1 MAKSELNQIINPPEE
16 VTKKSEESEIIINK
30 YKQEFENCKVNL
42 ETDIE
47 HLNTRLG
54 LIQSYI
60 TGIDTQLSNLKN
72 LIKNCQNPNEKGKLY
87 NLLNQALELN
97 VRYQE
102 LYLKALDIKRN
113 YRKEQ
118 DEFTYK
124 KIRFVEIEI
133 KKAEGEQDER
143 GLTPTKLL
151 QVMRDLQTEIHKET
165 KRNDET
171 PKEQQRTNPV
181 TEALTLL
188 DDDPDY
194 RIG

>member
-1 MAKSELNQIINPPEE
+1 MSRANIDKILNQEE
-16 VTKKSEESEIIINK
+16 NKEESQIEPKK
-30 YKQEFENCKVNL
+30 YNTEFDKRVENL
-42 ETDIE
+42 EIDVE
-47 HLNTRLG
+47 HIDNRLG

-97 VRYQE
+97 VKYQD

-118 DEFTYK
+118 DEFSYK
-124 KIRFVEIEI
+124 KIRFIEIEI
-133 KKAEGEQDER
+133 KKAEGDEDER
-143 GLTPTKLL
+143 GLTPTKLMQIMKEL
-151 QVMRDLQTEIHKET
+151 QSDIQQERKEVKEIDNKPQTNSVMDAISIL
-165 KRNDET
+165 N
-171 PKEQQRTNPV
+171 
-181 TEALTLL
+181 
-188 DDDPDY
+188 DDPDY

>member
-1 MAKSELNQIINPPEE
+1 MAKSDINQIINPPEE
-16 VTKKSEESEIIINK
+16 TSKKSDESEIVINK
-30 YKQEFENCKVNL
+30 YKEEFENCKVNL

-47 HLNTRLG
+47 HVNTRLG

-97 VRYQE
+97 VKYQE

-165 KRNDET
+165 KRNDT
-171 PKEQQRTNPV
+171 APKEQQRSNPV

>member
-1 MAKSELNQIINPPEE
+1 MSRANIDKILNQEE
-16 VTKKSEESEIIINK
+16 NKEEPQIEPKKYNT
-30 YKQEFENCKVNL
+30 EFDKRVENL
-42 ETDIE
+42 EIDVE
-47 HLNTRLG
+47 HIDNRLG

-97 VRYQE
+97 VKYQD

-118 DEFTYK
+118 DEFSYK
-124 KIRFVEIEI
+124 KIRFIEIEI
-133 KKAEGEQDER
+133 KKAEGDEDER
-143 GLTPTKLL
+143 GLTPTKLMQIMKEL
-151 QVMRDLQTEIHKET
+151 QSDIQQERKEVKEIDTKPQTNSVMDAISIL
-165 KRNDET
+165 N
-171 PKEQQRTNPV
+171 
-181 TEALTLL
+181 
-188 DDDPDY
+188 DDPDY